1 MKHYRLDELYKMT
14 SHIYYEQNYISGHIL
29 AVYEWGPFN
38 IVYGIG
44 IPVFY
49 VSSMR

>member
-1 MKHYRLDELYKMT
+1 MKLAESKCKD
-14 SHIYYEQNYISGHIL
+14 IYYEQNYISGHIL